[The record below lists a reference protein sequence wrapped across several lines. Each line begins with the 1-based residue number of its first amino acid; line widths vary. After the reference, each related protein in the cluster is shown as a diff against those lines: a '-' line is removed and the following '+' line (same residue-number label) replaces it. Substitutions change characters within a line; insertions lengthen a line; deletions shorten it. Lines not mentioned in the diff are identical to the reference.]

1 MSLIDNLFGNAIT
14 APQNQSP
21 SGAYGLFFFEGD
33 IIRSARA
40 GSWNFYKDATSKQSL
55 YYFKTTETDDYIGR
69 CTGVMLK
76 GAGGYYAEIQRPK
89 PAVGFVP
96 GTWVPAFTTDTGY
109 VFVGTDVEYFYSNFS
124 IDGRKTTSNMVVT
137 DTTATGG
144 NTGGTVDIV
153 KTKGPTTEPA
163 PSNVPQPQPK
173 GPMYALIA
181 LLVVAAGGILY
192 LTLKKPKK

>member
-1 MSLIDNLFGNAIT
+1 MSLISDIFGNSVT
-14 APQNQSP
+14 APQNQSGG
-21 SGAYGLFFFEGD
+21 GAYGLFFFEGD

-40 GSWNFYKDATSKQSL
+40 GSWNFFKDATSKQSL
-55 YYFKTTETDDYIGR
+55 YYFKTDDFGGYIGR
-69 CTGVMLK
+69 ATGVLLK

-96 GTWVPAFTTDTGY
+96 GTWVPNFTTDTGY
-109 VFVGTDVEYFYSNFS
+109 IFMGNNVEYFYENFL
-124 IDGRKTTSNMVVT
+124 IDGRPQKDNYRTVETTVKG
-137 DTTATGG
+137 DG
-144 NTGGTVDIV
+144 NGDSTVII
-153 KTKGPTTEPA
+153 TKEKIPEPA

-181 LLVVAAGGILY
+181 LLIVAAGGILY